1 MKVLTAAQMRQVD
14 EESTEKYG
22 IPSLTLM
29 ENAAVQ
35 TVQAIERKY
44 GDARNKRVLI
54 VCGKGN
60 NGGDGATVGRQLWM
74 RGASVDVVLL
84 ATLESTAGDARINFQ
99 IAKRVAAD
107 DPRLNFEEATSEEAW
122 EAILD
127 RLPSYDLIVDGLFGT
142 GLKRA
147 VEGLVARVI
156 EDLNHRAQRLG
167 IPIISIDIPS
177 GLSADEA
184 RLIGPSIEAD
194 LTVTFTRPKPANVLP
209 PACYRCGELV
219 VAPIGSPDALV
230 DACGARLNLVEP
242 SLIEDWLNRTR
253 RTPMSHKGSYGHV
266 LLLAGSRGKPG
277 AACMAAEA
285 ALRAGAGLVTVGAV
299 GDVQPIIITRVV
311 EAMTERLEATAEGT
325 ISESA
330 SARALDLAAER
341 TVVAIGPG
349 LTTNQSTRR
358 FVQTVVRQR
367 MRPTIIDADGLNC
380 LAPWPDDLTGGD
392 IPLIL
397 TPHPGEMARLT
408 GLSTREILQDRVAVA
423 RQFAVSHDLILV
435 LKGNRSLIA
444 APDGQ
449 VYINPTGNAGLATA
463 GSGDVLT
470 GIMVGFLAQRPDD
483 PLASA
488 IAAVYLHG
496 LAGELAAANIGM
508 RAMVAT
514 DVTRYL
520 GEALDIL
527 QGESSHS

>member
-1 MKVLTAAQMRQVD
+1 M
-14 EESTEKYG
+14 
-22 IPSLTLM
+22 
-29 ENAAVQ
+29 
-35 TVQAIERKY
+35 
-44 GDARNKRVLI
+44 
-54 VCGKGN
+54 
-60 NGGDGATVGRQLWM
+60 
-74 RGASVDVVLL
+74 
-84 ATLESTAGDARINFQ
+84 
-99 IAKRVAAD
+99 
-107 DPRLNFEEATSEEAW
+107 
-122 EAILD
+122 
-127 RLPSYDLIVDGLFGT
+127 
-142 GLKRA
+142 
-147 VEGLVARVI
+147 
-156 EDLNHRAQRLG
+156 
-167 IPIISIDIPS
+167 
-177 GLSADEA
+177 
-184 RLIGPSIEAD
+184 GPSIAAD

-242 SLIEDWLNRTR
+242 SLIEDWLNQTR
-253 RTPMSHKGSYGHV
+253 RTPMSHKGSYGHA

-367 MRPTIIDADGLNC
+367 TRPTIIDADGLNC

-408 GLSTREILQDRVAVA
+408 GLSTREILEDRVTVA
-423 RQFAVSHDLILV
+423 RQFATSHDLILV

-508 RAMVAT
+508 RSMVAT